1 MGYNMWRT
9 MTNLSIEFCN
19 KVREERRKA
28 GLSQSALA
36 AEVGCKQSA
45 LSGFEQ
51 GDGTK
56 LNDETVRKLSE
67 KFGIPLEE
75 AKEAKEASG
84 AMPRAVVSRERGF
97 CPNPHC
103 PSNHAYTVE
112 ENEYYR
118 PEREEC
124 DPAFGKFCV
133 LCGEVL
139 EKRCP
144 NCGAPLNPGA
154 FCTACGE
161 RYVR

>member
-75 AKEAKEASG
+75 AKEAKEAAG
-84 AMPRAVVSRERGF
+84 AVPRPVFPPISTTKRRPPLMRKSPGCVKKSRFIWSTSPKGSAMKPVSS
-97 CPNPHC
+97 PTKKP
-103 PSNHAYTVE
+103 P
-112 ENEYYR
+112 
-118 PEREEC
+118 
-124 DPAFGKFCV
+124 
-133 LCGEVL
+133 
-139 EKRCP
+139 
-144 NCGAPLNPGA
+144 
-154 FCTACGE
+154 TASI
-161 RYVR
+161 